1 MDKIIPSNSIPN
13 KSEYWDLIAS
23 TLSSYEVKEISDNGK
38 VARRVVNDDYFLVN
52 DVWNIHEIAKVP
64 NFKDT
69 NTKRIAH
76 NLYFECD
83 SSTINMELKFVFFSQ
98 LFSDR
103 WALRSLFKGLNHSVK
118 LLGEYLEERHP
129 NLTSL
134 LDLDIEKEE
143 KLWIFWLNRKGI
155 KTRYITTLRGE
166 EINAK
171 TLPAKSIRM
180 IYNPLLRLTDTRDEW
195 EKDRWDI
202 RELNKRYDFGFNV
215 SSTSYYIDFLGIENN
230 SFRKVF
236 KEYIKG
242 RLISGKNF
250 VWGTS
255 LQYKVFVGNFLN
267 SISKQNP
274 KWNDLRE
281 LERKHLEK
289 YLEELNEHTT
299 KLTNPKSYI
308 NKALKLIRNFIR
320 DLQTFEKFEDFA
332 PKKTV
337 HRLIYSEDIPTV
349 PKKSDDDI
357 NYIPDYVLEQ
367 LFDNLN
373 DLHPDVQ
380 PIVWIAFKTGLRISD
395 TLGLTQD
402 SLGRINGKPN
412 LTTDIEKTYVI
423 GHKIPIDDH
432 LADIIAALIERSKQY
447 SNDDNN
453 PERYLFV
460 RYRGSRKGRPLSS
473 NFCRAELNHLA
484 RKVNITD
491 EAGELFKFNNH
502 MFRHTYGIKLLNGGA
517 DILTVQELLAHA
529 SPEMTLQYA
538 RLLDDTKRKE
548 FEKVL
553 KQGVFTFNVN
563 GEIHQISEKEDIPEG
578 ILDML
583 WKDEKLN
590 ALDNP
595 YGTCRARVNGNC
607 PLAAE
612 PPCLTANDGKPC
624 FDLAVG
630 MDSFDVKK
638 YELLIESVTKN
649 IQTAKEYGREEMVK
663 ANKKNLERY
672 QNIYEIIKGGN
683 VIFGR
688 FDRMKRKY
696 ESKKKNGVKNE

>member
-1 MDKIIPSNSIPN
+1 M
-13 KSEYWDLIAS
+13 
-23 TLSSYEVKEISDNGK
+23 
-38 VARRVVNDDYFLVN
+38 
-52 DVWNIHEIAKVP
+52 
-64 NFKDT
+64 
-69 NTKRIAH
+69 
-76 NLYFECD
+76 
-83 SSTINMELKFVFFSQ
+83 
-98 LFSDR
+98 
-103 WALRSLFKGLNHSVK
+103 
-118 LLGEYLEERHP
+118 
-129 NLTSL
+129 
-134 LDLDIEKEE
+134 
-143 KLWIFWLNRKGI
+143 
-155 KTRYITTLRGE
+155 
-166 EINAK
+166 
-171 TLPAKSIRM
+171 
-180 IYNPLLRLTDTRDEW
+180 
-195 EKDRWDI
+195 
-202 RELNKRYDFGFNV
+202 
-215 SSTSYYIDFLGIENN
+215 
-230 SFRKVF
+230 
-236 KEYIKG
+236 
-242 RLISGKNF
+242 
-250 VWGTS
+250 
-255 LQYKVFVGNFLN
+255 
-267 SISKQNP
+267 
-274 KWNDLRE
+274 
-281 LERKHLEK
+281 
-289 YLEELNEHTT
+289 
-299 KLTNPKSYI
+299 
-308 NKALKLIRNFIR
+308 
-320 DLQTFEKFEDFA
+320 
-332 PKKTV
+332 
-337 HRLIYSEDIPTV
+337 
-349 PKKSDDDI
+349 
-357 NYIPDYVLEQ
+357 
-367 LFDNLN
+367 
-373 DLHPDVQ
+373 
-380 PIVWIAFKTGLRISD
+380 
-395 TLGLTQD
+395 
-402 SLGRINGKPN
+402 
-412 LTTDIEKTYVI
+412 
-423 GHKIPIDDH
+423 
-432 LADIIAALIERSKQY
+432 
-447 SNDDNN
+447 
-453 PERYLFV
+453 
-460 RYRGSRKGRPLSS
+460 SS